1 METTILII
9 AYIGSL
15 PKGIFRAGDK
25 IPSYATHTET
35 VEVSRADWNAGKI
48 TISNFQQFKIN

>member
-9 AYIGSL
+9 AYVGSL
-15 PKGIFRAGDK
+15 PKGIFKAGDT
-25 IPSYATHTET
+25 IPSWATHTET
-35 VEVSRADWNAGKI
+35 VEVKRADWNAEKI

>member
-9 AYIGSL
+9 AYVGKL
-15 PKGIFRAGDK
+15 PKGIFKAGDN
-25 IPSYATHTET
+25 IPSWATHTET
-35 VEVSRADWNAGKI
+35 VEVSRADWDAEKI